1 MMRGMVGRWAVAL
14 IACAVMG
21 AAQAKLPPPPVDQ
34 AKAEEA
40 KAKEAA
46 AAKLEAEQLGKAQDR
61 AVENYK
67 MQKGKA
73 AAAEKK

>member
-1 MMRGMVGRWAVAL
+1 MMRSMAGRWAVAL

-21 AAQAKLPPPPVDQ
+21 AAQAKLPVPPVDQ

-46 AAKLEAEQLGKAQDR
+46 TAKLEAEQLGQAQDR

-67 MQKGKA
+67 KQKDKA
-73 AAAEKK
+73 AATEKK